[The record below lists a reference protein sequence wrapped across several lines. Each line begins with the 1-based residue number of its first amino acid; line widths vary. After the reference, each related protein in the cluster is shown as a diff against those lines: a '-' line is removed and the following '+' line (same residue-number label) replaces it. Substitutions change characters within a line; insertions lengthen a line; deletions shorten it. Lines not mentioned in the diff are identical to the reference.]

1 MKIYIFLISFFSIF
15 CFGQIFEPNAD
26 IPEADEAFKLSA
38 SYDEQSLSIKF
49 DLAPNTYLYFQKI
62 IMKGSEIKNLN
73 PIFEATIKNKDDIF
87 FGKVQIIDSSFK
99 ISLTPNLEK
108 KIILMF
114 QGCFQNKVCYPAQKN
129 NILIKYREKKISSVK
144 ISKISSKI

>member
-1 MKIYIFLISFFSIF
+1 
-15 CFGQIFEPNAD
+15 
-26 IPEADEAFKLSA
+26 
-38 SYDEQSLSIKF
+38 
-49 DLAPNTYLYFQKI
+49 
-62 IMKGSEIKNLN
+62 MKGSEIQNLN

-87 FGKVQIIDSSFK
+87 FGKVKIIDSSFK

-114 QGCFQNKVCYPAQKN
+114 QGCFQNKVCYPTQKN
-129 NILIKYREKKISSVK
+129 NIFIKYREKKISSVK